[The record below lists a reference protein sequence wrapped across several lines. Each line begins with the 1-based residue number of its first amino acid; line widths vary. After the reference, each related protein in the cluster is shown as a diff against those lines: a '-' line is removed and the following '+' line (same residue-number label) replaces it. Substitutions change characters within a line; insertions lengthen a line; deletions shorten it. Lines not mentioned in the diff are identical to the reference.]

1 MPIVLALIAAA
12 LFGAAL
18 VSTQF
23 GLRHGDA
30 LAGARVSIPAATA
43 MLWLF
48 APFFFDVPAEIFPA
62 ALVFALIGL
71 FFPVAVTLLTF
82 EANRRMGPTIAGT
95 VGSTAPLFAV
105 LAAVLFLNEVAGLQ
119 IIGGCALVVIGT
131 AVLCSSA
138 GAPTDGW
145 VRAALW
151 LPLAAAILRAVAQ
164 VLSKVG
170 IVMWPNPLAAAVIGY
185 TVSALVVLLLPR
197 FLFPRSASSLSP
209 AGKGWF
215 VLTGLLNSA
224 AVVAMYA
231 ALIRG
236 AVSVVAPIVAVYPLF
251 TLALSAAVL
260 RQERLGTRAFAGV
273 ALTVIG
279 VAFLLAR

>member
-30 LAGARVSIPAATA
+30 LAGARISIPAATA
-43 MLWLF
+43 ILWLL
-48 APFFFDVPAEIFPA
+48 APFFFDMPAEIFPA

-105 LAAVLFLNEVAGLQ
+105 LAAVLFLNEAAGLQ

-138 GAPTDGW
+138 GAPAHGW
-145 VRAALW
+145 MRAALW

-185 TVSALVVLLLPR
+185 TVSALLVLVVPR

-215 VLTGLLNSA
+215 ALTGLLNSA

-260 RQERLGTRAFAGV
+260 RQERLGTRALAGV
-273 ALTVIG
+273 TLTVIG
-279 VAFLLAR
+279 VVFLLAR